1 MISRAFLLVLIGL
14 VGSGAAAAYLVSG
27 ASPSVLTLLA
37 YGAAPVLAAVAV
49 VVGVTYG
56 VARMH
61 GSHVPAERRADVFS
75 ILASVV
81 RECCAHIVVFLVL
94 APFGR
99 FWLRDDSAKDAT
111 RTEPPVLLVH
121 GYLLNGA
128 AWWRFARLLER
139 AGFRA
144 HVVSLTPS
152 LGSIDAMAGSLRRR
166 IEALCAEIGVGR
178 VHLVSHSMGGLVCRA
193 YLRDSG
199 SARVASLVTIAGPHH
214 GTVLARLGIGEA
226 ARAMV
231 PDSAWLA
238 ALADAERQAVHP
250 PTVALFSYYDNYIA
264 PQESAKLHWARNEP
278 LPPMGHVEMYFSR
291 ALAARVC
298 EALQARSA

>member
-1 MISRAFLLVLIGL
+1 MISRAFLFVLIGL
-14 VGSGAAAAYLVSG
+14 VGSGVAAAHLVSG
-27 ASPSVLTLLA
+27 NSPSVLMLLA
-37 YGAAPVLAAVAV
+37 YGAAPVITVVTL

-81 RECCAHIVVFLVL
+81 REYWAHIVVFLVL
-94 APFGR
+94 APFAR
-99 FWLRDDSAKDAT
+99 FWMRDDSAKDTT

-128 AWWRFARLLER
+128 AWWRFARQLER

-152 LGSIDAMAGSLRRR
+152 LGSIDTMADSLRRR
-166 IEALCAEIGVGR
+166 IEALCAASGATR
-178 VHLVSHSMGGLVCRA
+178 VHLVAHSMGGLVCRA
-193 YLRDSG
+193 YLRNIG

-214 GTVLARLGIGEA
+214 GTALAWLGIGEA

-231 PDSAWLA
+231 PDSDWLA

-264 PQESAKLHWARNEP
+264 PQESAMLPWARNEA
-278 LPPMGHVEMYFSR
+278 LPPMGHAEMYFSR
-291 ALAARVC
+291 RLAARVC
-298 EALQARSA
+298 EALRTRSA

>member
-1 MISRAFLLVLIGL
+1 MSRVLLFAVIILIGTG
-14 VGSGAAAAYLVSG
+14 VGAAYLVSG
-27 ASPSVLTLLA
+27 PSPSVLALCAFGAIPFLA
-37 YGAAPVLAAVAV
+37 VIAL

-56 VARMH
+56 VALIR
-61 GSHVPAERRADVFS
+61 GSQVPAGQRADLFP
-75 ILASVV
+75 ILASVM
-81 RECCAHIVVFLVL
+81 REYSAHVVMFLVL
-94 APFGR
+94 APLEWIWR
-99 FWLRDDSAKDAT
+99 RDGIARDAT
-111 RTEPPVLLVH
+111 RTDAPVLLVH

-128 AWWRFARLLER
+128 AWWRFARLLET
-139 AGFRA
+139 AGFRT

-152 LGSIDAMAGSLRRR
+152 LGSIDAMAAALGRR
-166 IEALCAEIGVGR
+166 IETLCATSGAPR

-193 YLRDSG
+193 YLRACG
-199 SARVASLVTIAGPHH
+199 RARVASLVTIAGPHH
-214 GTVLARLGIGEA
+214 GTAVARLGIGEA

-238 ALADAERQAVHP
+238 TLADAERQTEHP

-264 PQESAKLHWARNEP
+264 PSESAMLPWARNEL